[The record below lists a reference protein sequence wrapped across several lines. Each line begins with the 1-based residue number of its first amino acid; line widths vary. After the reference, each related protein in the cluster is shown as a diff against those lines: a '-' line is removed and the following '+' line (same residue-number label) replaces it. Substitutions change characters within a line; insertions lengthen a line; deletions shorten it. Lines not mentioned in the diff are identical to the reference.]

1 MSSAAIERGVM
12 WVCYPCDIL
21 LSEKVSPLLCFQNSK
36 VWISALEEDRK
47 AMAFDLKGWLL
58 LLEDLRP
65 EINGLMPFTNDL
77 LLSVRKS
84 MEWFIKSC
92 AYMSHGQTNKVN
104 VVISMYT

>member
-1 MSSAAIERGVM
+1 MSSAAIERGVK

-21 LSEKVSPLLCFQNSK
+21 ISEKVSLLLCFQNSK
-36 VWISALEEDRK
+36 VWISALEEDGK
-47 AMAFDLKGWLL
+47 AMALDVKGWLL
-58 LLEDLRP
+58 LLENVRS
-65 EINGLMPFTNDL
+65 EINGLMPFTNEL
-77 LLSVRKS
+77 LLSVWKS